1 MSKPRISFL
10 SEDELNTI
18 HNASLE
24 VLENTGIRV
33 TDEAVLDI
41 LKKTG
46 AGVDY
51 VKKHVTIPRGLVE
64 EALRRAPKTT
74 TYAARNP
81 EYDVVLNK
89 QKAHFW
95 AEGGAPFIVDRE
107 TGERRYSRLEDSAQW
122 AVLADYLDHF
132 HFLWPVGQATNVPS
146 GMRGI
151 VGMCTAL
158 RNTEKHVGVGASS
171 AQAAQYQIEIAAA
184 IVGGREQ
191 LRKRPIISA
200 NVCPISPLSYEDEMT
215 DAIIE
220 YAKAG
225 LPILMWPMPLMG
237 ETSPATL
244 SGTMVINNAEVLG
257 GLTAL
262 EFASP
267 GVPVVYTAGV
277 GTVDFKTGSGII
289 SPEGTLMNLALAQL
303 AYHYDLPMQVGSSGS
318 ASKTLDL
325 QAGYDDAISLLA
337 HMLIVPDMV
346 MGFGSLDSALTS
358 SMEALVID
366 NEIIDYALRYTQGF
380 EVNDETL
387 AVDVIDKVGPGGI
400 FLGEKHTL
408 QHFKERWPSRL
419 SDIDSFEA
427 WQKKGSKSIGEVAH
441 EKVKEILATH
451 KPEPIAEDVEKE
463 IAQILK
469 RATAELKDDD

>member
-1 MSKPRISFL
+1 MSKPRINFL
-10 SEDELNTI
+10 SEDEIRAI
-18 HNASLE
+18 HNASLK

-33 TDEAVLDI
+33 TNEAVLDI
-41 LKKTG
+41 LKKAG

-81 EYDVVLNK
+81 KYDVALNK
-89 QKAHFW
+89 QKPHFW
-95 AEGGAPFIVDRE
+95 AEGGAPFIVDWE
-107 TGERRYSRLEDSAQW
+107 TGERRYSRLEDTARW

-132 HFLWPVGQATNVPS
+132 HFLWPVGQATDVPLD
-146 GMRGI
+146 MRGI

-171 AQAAQYQIEIAAA
+171 ARAAQYQIEIAAA

-200 NVCPISPLSYEDEMT
+200 NVCPISPLSYEQEIT
-215 DAIIE
+215 EATIE
-220 YAKAG
+220 YAEAG

-244 SGTMVINNAEVLG
+244 SGTMVVNNAEVLA
-257 GLTAL
+257 GLTIL

-267 GVPVVYTAGV
+267 GAPVVYTAGV
-277 GTVDFKTGSGII
+277 GTVDFRTGSGVV

-303 AYHYDLPMQVGSSGS
+303 AYHYDLPMQIGSSGS
-318 ASKTLDL
+318 ASKTLDI
-325 QAGYDDAISLLA
+325 QAGYDDAISLVA
-337 HMLIVPDMV
+337 HLLIVPDMV
-346 MGFGSLDSALTS
+346 MGFGSLDTALTS
-358 SMEALVID
+358 SPEALVID
-366 NEIIDYALRYTQGF
+366 NEIIDYALRFGQGL

-400 FLGEKHTL
+400 YLGEKHTL
-408 QHFKERWPSRL
+408 KHFRERWMSRL
-419 SDIDSFEA
+419 SDIDSFET

-441 EKVKEILATH
+441 QKVKEILATH
-451 KPEPIAEDVEKE
+451 KPEPMPEGIERE
-463 IAQILK
+463 ISRILK
-469 RATAELKDDD
+469 RAELELLK

>member
-1 MSKPRISFL
+1 VSKPRIDFL
-10 SEDELNTI
+10 SHYELDAI

-24 VLENTGIRV
+24 ILENTGIRV
-33 TDEAVLDI
+33 TNEAVLDI
-41 LKKTG
+41 LKKAG
-46 AGVDY
+46 ARVDY
-51 VKKHVTIPRGLVE
+51 VKNHVTIPRGLVQ

-81 EYDVVLNK
+81 KYDVALNK
-89 QKAHFW
+89 QKPHFW
-95 AEGGAPFIVDRE
+95 AEGGAPFIVDWE
-107 TGERRYSRLEDSAQW
+107 TGERRYSRLEDSARW

-132 HFLWPVGQATNVPS
+132 HFLWPVGQATGVPS

-171 AQAAQYQIEIAAA
+171 ARAAQYQIEIAAA
-184 IVGGREQ
+184 IVGGKEQ

-200 NVCPISPLSYEDEMT
+200 NVCPISPLSYEDEIT

-257 GLTAL
+257 GLTIL
-262 EFASP
+262 ELASP
-267 GVPVVYTAGV
+267 GVPVLYTAGV
-277 GTVDFKTGSGII
+277 GTVDFRTGSGII

-303 AYHYDLPMQVGSSGS
+303 AYHYDLPMQIGSSGS
-318 ASKTLDL
+318 AAKTLDV

-337 HMLIVPDMV
+337 HLLIVPDMV
-346 MGFGSLDSALTS
+346 MGFGSLDAALTS

-366 NEIIDYALRYTQGF
+366 NEIIDYALRFGQGL

-408 QHFKERWPSRL
+408 KHFRERWMSRL
-419 SDIDSFEA
+419 SDIDSFEI
-427 WQKKGSKSIGEVAH
+427 WQKKGSKSIDEVAH
-441 EKVKEILATH
+441 QKVKEILATH
-451 KPEPIAEDVEKE
+451 KPEPIPEDVEKE
-463 IAQILK
+463 ISKILK
-469 RATAELKDDD
+469 RAEAVLL

>member
-10 SEDELNTI
+10 SEDEMSAI

-33 TDEAVLDI
+33 TNEAVLDI
-41 LKKTG
+41 LKKAG
-46 AGVDY
+46 ARVDY
-51 VKKHVTIPRGLVE
+51 VKKHVAIPRGLVE

-74 TYAARNP
+74 KYAARNP
-81 EYDVVLNK
+81 KYDVVLNK
-89 QKAHFW
+89 QKPHFW
-95 AEGGAPFIVDRE
+95 AEGGAPFIVDWE

-132 HFLWPVGQATNVPS
+132 HFLWPVGQTTDVPS

-151 VGMCTAL
+151 VGMCTCL

-171 AQAAQYQIEIAAA
+171 ARAAQCQIEIAAA

-191 LRKRPIISA
+191 LRERPIISA
-200 NVCPISPLSYEDEMT
+200 NVCPISPLSYEHEIT
-215 DAIIE
+215 EAIIE
-220 YAKAG
+220 YARAG

-244 SGTMVINNAEVLG
+244 SGTMVVNNAEVLG
-257 GLTAL
+257 GLTIL

-277 GTVDFKTGSGII
+277 GTVDFRTGSGNV

-303 AYHYDLPMQVGSSGS
+303 AYHYDLPTMIGSGGRT
-318 ASKTLDL
+318 SKTLDV
-325 QAGYDDAISLLA
+325 QAGYQKAISLVA
-337 HMLIVPDMV
+337 HLPIVPDMV
-346 MGFGSLDSALTS
+346 VGFGSLDAALTS
-358 SMEALVID
+358 SLEALVID
-366 NEIIDYALRYTQGF
+366 NEIIDYALRFIEGF

-387 AVDVIDKVGPGGI
+387 AVDVINKVGPGGI
-400 FLGEKHTL
+400 YLGEKHTL
-408 QHFKERWPSRL
+408 QHFRERWMSRL
-419 SDIDSFEA
+419 SDIDSFET
-427 WQKKGSKSIGEVAH
+427 WQKKGSKSIGEVAR

-451 KPEPIAEDVEKE
+451 KPEPIPDDVERE
-463 IAQILK
+463 ISRILK
-469 RATAELKDDD
+469 RAESELLK